1 MGLAVT
7 WARPLRPGRDP
18 IPGPAGRA
26 VTAFYLARSASLIG
40 DSAAAACLAL
50 LIFQRFGPVQALG
63 AFFIARAAP
72 RLLGPV
78 LGSLS
83 DGRDLRRLLRA
94 CDALS
99 AVRYAVIA
107 LLVPGLAGLLVLVV
121 AAEIVA
127 VIRLPGTRTAVTRL
141 LPEERLT
148 NATATVT
155 AIAGLSTAA
164 GAAFGGLI
172 SAFVGARYGLAL
184 NALSFVGSALLMTT
198 LPAMPPQPGPEH
210 TGAAGGFRRLV
221 VGFPVLL
228 SRRVRIL
235 PLVLVIIAFAAAL
248 DRTALVVLSQRVL
261 TDGSSLTYGFAI
273 GAVSIG
279 VFLSA
284 ILVRRRP
291 AVVGYP
297 ALVVALALQGGSH
310 ALAGASP
317 DAAALV
323 LVTLIIGFG
332 NGLEV
337 IVAMRLL
344 QRSVDRSSLG
354 AATGALLTSTTLL
367 DAAGSALGA
376 ALLTKVSAR
385 AVFYIAGIT
394 MLTAVA
400 PTYLSARRP
409 ARSEGDNVASHP
421 DTP

>member
-1 MGLAVT
+1 MT
-7 WARPLRPGRDP
+7 WSPCFVRGRDP
-18 IPGPAGRA
+18 LPRPAGRA

-40 DSAAAACLAL
+40 DSAAATCLAL
-50 LIFQRFGPVQALG
+50 LIFQRFGSVQALG
-63 AFFIARAAP
+63 AFFVARAAP

-78 LGSLS
+78 LGALS
-83 DGRDLRRLLRA
+83 DSRDLRRLLRA

-99 AVRYAVIA
+99 AVLYAVIA
-107 LLVPGLAGLLVLVV
+107 LLVPGLVLLLVLVV

-127 VIRLPGTRTAVTRL
+127 VISLPGTRTAVTRL

-155 AIAGLSTAA
+155 AVGGLSTAA
-164 GAAFGGLI
+164 GAALGGLT

-184 NALSFVGSALLMTT
+184 NALSFVGSALLMST
-198 LPAMPPQPGPEH
+198 LPAMPPQPRPAQ
-210 TGAAGGFRRLV
+210 TGGSGGFSRLI

-235 PLVLVIIAFAAAL
+235 PLVLTIIAFGAAL
-248 DRTALVVLSQRVL
+248 DRTALVVLSERVL

-317 DAAALV
+317 DAPSLV
-323 LVTLIIGFG
+323 LITLIIGFG

-344 QRSVDRSSLG
+344 QQSVDRSSLG
-354 AATGALLTSTTLL
+354 AATGALLMSTTLL

-376 ALLTKVSAR
+376 ALLFEVSAR
-385 AVFYIAGIT
+385 AVFFIAGSL
-394 MLTAVA
+394 MLAAAA
-400 PTYLSARRP
+400 PTYLSVRTR
-409 ARSEGDNVASHP
+409 ARSGDDS
-421 DTP
+421 DG

>member
-1 MGLAVT
+1 MT
-7 WARPLRPGRDP
+7 WSPCFVRGRDP
-18 IPGPAGRA
+18 LPGPAGRA

-50 LIFQRFGPVQALG
+50 LIFQRFGSVQALG
-63 AFFIARAAP
+63 AFFVARAAP

-78 LGSLS
+78 LGALS
-83 DGRDLRRLLRA
+83 DRRDLRRILRA

-99 AVRYAVIA
+99 AVLYAVIA
-107 LLVPGLAGLLVLVV
+107 WLVPGLVLLLVLVV

-127 VIRLPGTRTAVTRL
+127 VISLPGTRTAVTRL

-155 AIAGLSTAA
+155 AVAGLSTAA
-164 GAAFGGLI
+164 GAALGGLI

-184 NALSFVGSALLMTT
+184 NALSFVGSALLMST
-198 LPAMPPQPGPEH
+198 LPAMPPQPRPAQN
-210 TGAAGGFRRLV
+210 GASGGFSRLV

-228 SRRVRIL
+228 RRPVRIL
-235 PLVLVIIAFAAAL
+235 PLVLVIIAFGAAL
-248 DRTALVVLSQRVL
+248 DRTALVVLSERVL

-284 ILVRRRP
+284 IHVRRRP

-297 ALVVALALQGGSH
+297 TLVVALALQGGSH

-323 LVTLIIGFG
+323 LISLIIGFG

-376 ALLTKVSAR
+376 ALLTEVSAR
-385 AVFYIAGIT
+385 AVFFIAGSL
-394 MLTAVA
+394 MLTAAA
-400 PTYLSARRP
+400 PIYVSVRTRAQSGDASA
-409 ARSEGDNVASHP
+409 A
-421 DTP
+421 